1 MKITHTDRLGNKLT
15 EASGEQ
21 SVEIEIKGE
30 FGFED
35 ILIFETEP
43 GAFVEIDIDPTF
55 NKSIVYVPDGKV
67 VYQLPVG
74 PKARAYDPDAF
85 KGESHS
91 ISMSVVPQEE
101 LTKRRNLAMNSL
113 DMRWDTGYFPHA
125 SANVVTRDEPWF
137 EAKNAIDGHLL
148 RDGHGAWPYQSWG
161 GGLRDDLVFRLD
173 FGREV
178 LIDEII
184 IYLRADYT
192 DDHDINWES
201 GLLTFSDGDSM
212 PIKMEKVEEG
222 QSYKVEPKK
231 VTWIEL
237 SELKREISAAFSAL
251 TQIEVFG
258 KDVL

>member
-1 MKITHTDRLGNKLT
+1 MKITHTDRLGNKLG

-21 SVEIEIKGE
+21 SVEIVITGE

-43 GAFVEIDIDPTF
+43 GSFVEVDIDPTF
-55 NKSIVYVPDGKV
+55 NKSIVYLPQGKI

-74 PKARAYDPDAF
+74 PKARAYDPEAF
-85 KGESHS
+85 KGERHV
-91 ISMSVVPQEE
+91 ISMATVAKDRLLE
-101 LTKRRNLAMNSL
+101 RRNLAMNSL

-137 EAKNAIDGHLL
+137 EAKNAIDGHFL

-178 LIDEII
+178 LVDEIV

-201 GLLTFSDGDSM
+201 GLLTFSDGEKM
-212 PIKMEKVEEG
+212 PIKMEKVHDG
-222 QSYKVEPKK
+222 QSYKFPEKK
-231 VTWIEL
+231 VTWFEL

-251 TQIEVFG
+251 TQIEVLG
-258 KDVL
+258 KDIV

>member
-1 MKITHTDRLGNKLT
+1 MKITHTDRLGNLRG
-15 EASGEQ
+15 EATGEDA
-21 SVEIEIKGE
+21 VTLEIASAY
-30 FGFED
+30 GFED
-35 ILIFETEP
+35 ILIFETTP
-43 GAFVEIDIDPTF
+43 GSFVEVDIDPTF
-55 NKSIVYVPDGKV
+55 NKSIVYVPNGKI

-74 PKARAYDPDAF
+74 PKARAYSPDAF
-85 KGESHS
+85 QGERHAP
-91 ISMSVVPQEE
+91 SMRTVAKSE
-101 LTKRRNLAMNSL
+101 LTTRRNLAMNAL

-178 LIDEII
+178 LVDEII
-184 IYLRADYT
+184 IYLRADYK

-201 GLLTFSDGDSM
+201 GLLTFSDGEEM
-212 PIKMEKVEEG
+212 PITMKKSELG
-222 QSYKVEPKK
+222 QSYKIEPKK
-231 VTWIEL
+231 ITWFEL
-237 SELKREISAAFSAL
+237 SKLKREISAAFSAL

-258 KDVL
+258 KDLL

>member
-1 MKITHTDRLGNKLT
+1 MKITHTDRLGNKLS
-15 EASGEQ
+15 EASGEDR
-21 SVEIEIKGE
+21 VDIEITGA

-35 ILIFETEP
+35 ILIFETDP
-43 GAFVEIDIDPTF
+43 GAYVEVDIDPRF
-55 NKSIVYVPDGKV
+55 NKSIVFVPDGKI

-74 PKARAYDPDAF
+74 PKARAYDPDVF
-85 KGESHS
+85 SGEQHS
-91 ISMSVVPQEE
+91 ISMRIVSKEE
-101 LTKRRNLAMNSL
+101 LGTRRNIAMNAL

-192 DDHDINWES
+192 DEHDINWES
-201 GLLTFSDGDSM
+201 GLLTFSDGDTM
-212 PIKMEKVEEG
+212 PIKMEKSEDG
-222 QSYKVEPKK
+222 QSYAFDQKK

-258 KDVL
+258 KDIL

>member
-1 MKITHTDRLGNKLT
+1 MKITHTDRLGNKLS
-15 EASGEQ
+15 EASGEN
-21 SVEIEIKGE
+21 SVEIEILGE

-35 ILIFETEP
+35 ILIFEMEP
-43 GAFVEIDIDPTF
+43 GSFVEVDIDPTF
-55 NKSIVYVPDGKV
+55 NKSIVYAPDGKI

-74 PKARAYDPDAF
+74 PKARAYDPEAF
-85 KGESHS
+85 KGERHLITMERVSR
-91 ISMSVVPQEE
+91 E
-101 LTKRRNLAMNSL
+101 LLAKRRNLAMNSL
-113 DMRWDTGYFPHA
+113 DTRWDTGYFPHA

-137 EAKNAIDGHLL
+137 EAKNAIDGHLS
-148 RDGHGAWPYQSWG
+148 RVGHGAWPYQSWG

-178 LIDEII
+178 LIDEIV
-184 IYLRADYT
+184 IYLRADYA

-201 GLLTFSDGDSM
+201 GVVTFSDGEKM
-212 PIKMEKVEEG
+212 PISMKKVEEG
-222 QSYKVEPKK
+222 QSYAFAEKK

-258 KDVL
+258 RDIL

>member
-1 MKITHTDRLGNKLT
+1 MKITHTDRLGNLLS
-15 EASGEQ
+15 ENSGKE
-21 SVEIEIKGE
+21 SVRLEISHA

-35 ILIFETEP
+35 ILIFEAKP
-43 GAFVEIDIDPTF
+43 GDLLEIDIDPRF
-55 NKSIVYVPDGKV
+55 HKSILFAPNGKI

-74 PKARAYDPDAF
+74 PKAKAYHPDAF
-85 KGESHS
+85 SGEAHS
-91 ISMSVVPQEE
+91 ISMRLASEDE
-101 LTKRRNLAMNSL
+101 LRERRNLAMNSL

-125 SANVVTRDEPWF
+125 SANIVTRDEPWF

-161 GGLRDDLVFRLD
+161 GGLRDDLVFKLD

-192 DDHDINWES
+192 NDHDINWES
-201 GLLTFSDGDSM
+201 GLLTFSDGDTM
-212 PIKMEKVEEG
+212 PITMEKSEEG
-222 QSYKVEPKK
+222 QSYPINQKTVNW
-231 VTWIEL
+231 VEL
-237 SELKREISAAFSAL
+237 SQLKREISAAFSAL

-258 KDVL
+258 KDLQ